1 MCVST
6 ACVATGGYTHTLCVL
21 GNVCGVIFWPH
32 STTLCA
38 LIEYFHFP
46 VTVVCTMCVCVR
58 VHACVRWCL
67 CACVHA
73 CVSSGECVVYEV
85 CHLLDISTI
94 IVGVSIMWWV
104 CHMSSISH
112 TQNSGILS
120 TSPFRTP
127 GLSIHKTMTM
137 TTGEFDYDTIFGN
150 SEDDKDKLTEF
161 AGLAYFLWIVF
172 LIAMPILLVNLLV
185 SEYLC
190 IPGVA
195 GYE

>member
-1 MCVST
+1 MRALVQCV
-6 ACVATGGYTHTLCVL
+6 CIYCGCCNWRVHTHTLCVL
-21 GNVCGVIFWPH
+21 GNVCGVI
-32 STTLCA
+32 CA

-46 VTVVCTMCVCVR
+46 VTVVCTMCVC
-58 VHACVRWCL
+58 
-67 CACVHA
+67 ACVHA
-73 CVSSGECVVYEV
+73 CVCVRACVSSGEYVIYQV

-104 CHMSSISH
+104 CHMLSISH
-112 TQNSGILS
+112 TQNSGILN

-137 TTGEFDYDTIFGN
+137 TTGEFNYDTIFGN

-161 AGLAYFLWIVF
+161 AGPAYFLWIVF

-185 SEYLC
+185 SVCVYSGC
-190 IPGVA
+190 DGI
-195 GYE
+195 